1 VFVNLM
7 MNAVHAMPTGGTLS
21 LRTYIKDGHWWGEV
35 QDTGVGMTEQVK
47 RRVFEPFFTTKG
59 SAGSGLGMSIVAS
72 IVQRHNGIIEID
84 TAPGRGTTIAVG
96 FPLMLATETRRDSS
110 TPRRVQMRDAL
121 QVLVVEDDPR
131 SRDALTLALEQLG
144 HSVTATGELEDA
156 LRTFLDGDFTVV
168 FTDLSLGEKSGWE
181 VAQAVKK
188 MRSTAE
194 VILVTGWAAQ
204 LGVDDPSTRGVD
216 QVLAKPFTLEQIA
229 AVLERARER
238 RAAAHHP
245 ATA

>member
-1 VFVNLM
+1 
-7 MNAVHAMPTGGTLS
+7 
-21 LRTYIKDGHWWGEV
+21 
-35 QDTGVGMTEQVK
+35 
-47 RRVFEPFFTTKG
+47 
-59 SAGSGLGMSIVAS
+59 
-72 IVQRHNGIIEID
+72 
-84 TAPGRGTTIAVG
+84 
-96 FPLMLATETRRDSS
+96 
-110 TPRRVQMRDAL
+110 MRDAL

-144 HSVTATGELEDA
+144 HSVTATGDLQDA
-156 LRTFLDGDFTVV
+156 LRLFLDGDFTVV

-188 MRSTAE
+188 MRSAVE

-216 QVLAKPFTLEQIA
+216 QVLAKPFTLEQIG
-229 AVLERARER
+229 AVLDRARQR
-238 RAAAHHP
+238 RLAAQRT